1 MDETPEHGLPHF
13 DLGAF
18 ALEFRYRVR
27 HGSDSLRD
35 GNGNV
40 IVQWRVRWRTST
52 IRVADRMYVETRE
65 AGTRKQ
71 KRSVSYLDAS
81 TRQPMVV
88 VSGSISKGECSF
100 RVSRPVQGSSS
111 SCIR

>member
-1 MDETPEHGLPHF
+1 VDETPEHGLPHF

-100 RVSRPVQGSSS
+100 RASRPVQGSSS
-111 SCIR
+111 SRIR